1 MRINFTKTVIDNLM
15 TKPKRYKVYDA
26 TVPKLAIIVTEKGTK
41 SFVVIKRTATEPI
54 KVTIGHYPDVSIQQA
69 RTQAISILKE
79 IAEGKNPNEK
89 KRKFRQE
96 MTLEE
101 LFDMF
106 MERYSK
112 RTKKSWKY
120 DEREIPKHLGCWF
133 NRKIST
139 ITKPQIQKL
148 HEKISIEN
156 GMYQAN
162 RTLERLK
169 SMYNRAID
177 WGWEG
182 TNPCNGIKK
191 NKEVKRDRFL
201 RPDELPRFFTALQNE
216 TNEVARNYIWMLLL
230 TGARKTNVLAMRW
243 EEIDF
248 ALGMWRIPD
257 TKNGEPVNIPLVS
270 AAIELLNSIE
280 RKNEWVFPS
289 PILPNGHLQDPKK
302 AWNRILTEANI
313 SDLRIHDIRRT
324 LGSYQAIMG
333 TSLNII
339 GKSLGHKSQASTQIY
354 ARLTTDPV
362 RKSMEDATN
371 KMLEYGNFSQ

>member
-15 TKPKRYKVYDA
+15 PKQKRYKIYDV
-26 TVPKLAIIVTEKGTK
+26 TVPRLAILVTEKGTK
-41 SFVVIKRTATEPI
+41 SFVVIKRTASEPI
-54 KVTIGHYPDVSIQQA
+54 KVTIGHYPDVTIQQA

-96 MTLEE
+96 MTLKE

-112 RTKKSWKY
+112 RVKKSWKY

-139 ITKPQIQKL
+139 ITKPQVQKL

-177 WGWEG
+177 WGWDG

-243 EEIDF
+243 DEIDF
-248 ALGMWRIPD
+248 ELQMWRIPD
-257 TKNGEPVNIPLVS
+257 TKNGEPVNIPLTRL
-270 AAIELLNSIE
+270 AMQLLTSIKPE
-280 RKNEWVFPS
+280 CEWVFPS
-289 PILPNGHLQDPKK
+289 ATSSVGHLQDPKK
-302 AWNRILTEANI
+302 AWNRILKQAEIEN
-313 SDLRIHDIRRT
+313 LRIHDIRRT
-324 LGSYQAIMG
+324 LGSYQAITG
-333 TSLNII
+333 ASLHVI
-339 GKSLGHKSQASTQIY
+339 GKSLGHKSSISTQIY

-362 RKSMEDATN
+362 RASMETATN
-371 KMLEYGNFSQ
+371 KMLEYRKES

>member
-15 TKPKRYKVYDA
+15 PTQKRYKIYDV
-26 TVPKLAIIVTEKGTK
+26 TIPKLAVIVTEKGTK
-41 SFVVIKRTATEPI
+41 SFVVIKRTATESI
-54 KVTIGHYPDVSIQQA
+54 KVTIGHYPDVTIQQA
-69 RTQAISILKE
+69 RTQAIFILKE

-96 MTLEE
+96 MTLKE

-139 ITKPQIQKL
+139 ITKSQVQKL

-177 WGWEG
+177 WGWDG

-243 EEIDF
+243 DEIDF
-248 ALGMWRIPD
+248 ELQIWRIPD
-257 TKNGEPVNIPLVS
+257 TKNGEPVNIPLTS
-270 AAIELLNSIE
+270 LAMQLLKSIKHE
-280 RKNEWVFPS
+280 SEWVFPS
-289 PILPNGHLQDPKK
+289 STSSAGHLQDPKK
-302 AWNRILTEANI
+302 AWNRILKQAEIEN
-313 SDLRIHDIRRT
+313 LRIHDIRRT
-324 LGSYQAIMG
+324 LGSYQAITG
-333 TSLNII
+333 ASLHVI
-339 GKSLGHKSQASTQIY
+339 GKSLGHKSSISTQIY

-362 RKSMEDATN
+362 RASMETATN
-371 KMLEYGNFSQ
+371 KMLEYRKES

>member
-15 TKPKRYKVYDA
+15 PTPKRYKIYDV

-54 KVTIGHYPDVSIQQA
+54 KVTIGHYPDVTIQQA
-69 RTQAISILKE
+69 RTQAIFILKE

-96 MTLEE
+96 MTLKE

-112 RTKKSWKY
+112 RVKKSWKY

-139 ITKPQIQKL
+139 ITKSQVQKL

-177 WGWEG
+177 WGWDG

-243 EEIDF
+243 DEIDF
-248 ALGMWRIPD
+248 ELQIWRIPD
-257 TKNGEPVNIPLVS
+257 TKNGEPVNIPLTS
-270 AAIELLNSIE
+270 LAMQLLKSIKHE
-280 RKNEWVFPS
+280 SEWVFPS
-289 PILPNGHLQDPKK
+289 STSSAGHLQDPKK
-302 AWNRILTEANI
+302 AWNRILKQAEIEN
-313 SDLRIHDIRRT
+313 LRIHDIRRT
-324 LGSYQAIMG
+324 LGSYQAITG
-333 TSLNII
+333 ASLHVI
-339 GKSLGHKSQASTQIY
+339 GKSLGHKSSISTQIY

-362 RKSMEDATN
+362 RASMETATN
-371 KMLEYGNFSQ
+371 KMLEYRKES

>member
-1 MRINFTKTVIDNLM
+1 MRVNFTKTIIDNLIPD
-15 TKPKRYKVYDA
+15 PKRKRYSIYDV
-26 TVPKLAIIVTEKGTK
+26 TVPKLAVMVTEKGTK
-41 SFVVIKRTATEPI
+41 SFVVIKRTTTEPI

-139 ITKPQIQKL
+139 ITKPQVQKL

-156 GMYQAN
+156 GIYQAN

-216 TNEVARNYIWMLLL
+216 TNEVARNYLWMLLL

-243 EEIDF
+243 DEIDF
-248 ALGMWRIPD
+248 ELQIWRIPD
-257 TKNGEPVNIPLVS
+257 TKNGEPINIPLTSLAVQ
-270 AAIELLNSIE
+270 LLSSIKHE
-280 RKNEWVFPS
+280 SEWVFPS
-289 PILPNGHLQDPKK
+289 ATSSTGHLQHPKK
-302 AWNRILTEANI
+302 AWKRILNQAGIEN
-313 SDLRIHDIRRT
+313 LRIHDIRRT
-324 LGSYQAIMG
+324 LGSYQAITG
-333 TSLNII
+333 ASLHII
-339 GKSLGHKSQASTQIY
+339 GKSLGHKSSISTQIY
-354 ARLTTDPV
+354 ARLTNDPV
-362 RKSMEDATN
+362 RASMETATN
-371 KMLEYGNFSQ
+371 KMLEYMG

>member
-15 TKPKRYKVYDA
+15 PKQKRYKIYDV
-26 TVPKLAIIVTEKGTK
+26 TVPRLAILVTEKGTK
-41 SFVVIKRTATEPI
+41 SFVVIKRTASEPI
-54 KVTIGHYPDVSIQQA
+54 KVTIGHYPDVTIQQA

-96 MTLEE
+96 MTLKE

-112 RTKKSWKY
+112 RVKKSWKY

-139 ITKPQIQKL
+139 ITKPQVQKL

-177 WGWEG
+177 WGWDG

-243 EEIDF
+243 DEIDF
-248 ALGMWRIPD
+248 ELQMWRIPD
-257 TKNGEPVNIPLVS
+257 TKNGEPVNIPLTS
-270 AAIELLNSIE
+270 LAMQLLKSIKPE
-280 RKNEWVFPS
+280 CEWVFPS
-289 PILPNGHLQDPKK
+289 ATSSVGHLQDPKK
-302 AWNRILTEANI
+302 AWNRILKQAEIEN
-313 SDLRIHDIRRT
+313 LRIHDIRRT
-324 LGSYQAIMG
+324 LGSYQAITG
-333 TSLNII
+333 ASLHII
-339 GKSLGHKSQASTQIY
+339 GKSLGHKSSISTQIY
-354 ARLTTDPV
+354 ARLTNDPV
-362 RKSMEDATN
+362 RASMETATN
-371 KMLEYGNFSQ
+371 KMLEYMG

>member
-1 MRINFTKTVIDNLM
+1 MRINFTKTIIDNLR
-15 TKPKRYKVYDA
+15 PNSKRYKIYDE
-26 TVPKLAIIVTEKGTK
+26 TVPKLALIVTEKGTK
-41 SFVVIKRTATEPI
+41 SFAVIKRTASEPI
-54 KVTIGHYPDVSIQQA
+54 KVTIGHYPDVTIQQA

-139 ITKPQIQKL
+139 ITKPQVQKL

-177 WGWEG
+177 WGWDG

-201 RPDELPRFFTALQNE
+201 RPDELPRFFKALQE
-216 TNEVARNYIWMLLL
+216 EQNEVARNYIWMLLL

-243 EEIDF
+243 DEIDF
-248 ALGMWRIPD
+248 ELQMWRIPD
-257 TKNGEPVNIPLVS
+257 TKNGEPVNIPLTS
-270 AAIELLNSIE
+270 LAMQLLTSIKHE
-280 RKNEWVFPS
+280 SEWVFS
-289 PILPNGHLQDPKK
+289 SATSSAGHLQDPKK
-302 AWNRILTEANI
+302 AWKRILIQAGIEN
-313 SDLRIHDIRRT
+313 LRIHDIRRT
-324 LGSYQAIMG
+324 LGSYQAITG
-333 TSLNII
+333 ASLHII
-339 GKSLGHKSQASTQIY
+339 GKSLGHKSSISTQIY
-354 ARLTTDPV
+354 ARLTNDPV
-362 RKSMEDATN
+362 RASMETATN
-371 KMLEYGNFSQ
+371 KMLEYMG

>member
-1 MRINFTKTVIDNLM
+1 MHINFTKTIIDNLM
-15 TKPKRYKVYDA
+15 PDPQRKRYSIYDV
-26 TVPKLAIIVTEKGTK
+26 TVPRLAVIVTEKGTK
-41 SFVVIKRTATEPI
+41 SFVVVKRTATEPI
-54 KVTIGHYPDVSIQQA
+54 KVTIGHYPDISIQQA

-101 LFDMF
+101 LFNMF

-139 ITKPQIQKL
+139 ITKPQVQKL

-156 GMYQAN
+156 GIYQAN

-177 WGWEG
+177 WGWDG
-182 TNPCNGIKK
+182 INPCNGIKK
-191 NKEVKRDRFL
+191 NKEIKRDRFL
-201 RPDELPRFFTALQNE
+201 RPDELPRFFAALQNE
-216 TNEVARNYIWMLLL
+216 TNEVARNYLWMLLL

-243 EEIDF
+243 DEIDF
-248 ALGMWRIPD
+248 KLQIWRIPD
-257 TKNGEPVNIPLVS
+257 TKNGEPVNIPLTS
-270 AAIELLNSIE
+270 LALQLLASI
-280 RKNEWVFPS
+280 KHKSEWVFPS
-289 PILPNGHLQDPKK
+289 ATSLTGHLQDPKK
-302 AWNRILTEANI
+302 AWKRILSQAGIEN
-313 SDLRIHDIRRT
+313 LRIHDIRRT
-324 LGSYQAIMG
+324 LGSYQAITG
-333 TSLNII
+333 ASLHII
-339 GKSLGHKSQASTQIY
+339 GKSLGHKSSISTQIY
-354 ARLTTDPV
+354 ARLTNDPV
-362 RKSMEDATN
+362 RASMETATK
-371 KMLEYGNFSQ
+371 KMLEYME

>member
-15 TKPKRYKVYDA
+15 PTQKRYKIYDV
-26 TVPKLAIIVTEKGTK
+26 TIPKLAVIVTEKGTK
-41 SFVVIKRTATEPI
+41 SFVVIKRTATESI
-54 KVTIGHYPDVSIQQA
+54 KVTIGHYPDVTIQQA
-69 RTQAISILKE
+69 RTQAIFILKE

-96 MTLEE
+96 MTLKE

-139 ITKPQIQKL
+139 ITKPQVQKL

-177 WGWEG
+177 WGWDG

-243 EEIDF
+243 DEIDF
-248 ALGMWRIPD
+248 ELQMWRIPD
-257 TKNGEPVNIPLVS
+257 TKNGEPVNIPLTS
-270 AAIELLNSIE
+270 LAMQLLKSIKHE
-280 RKNEWVFPS
+280 SEWVFPS
-289 PILPNGHLQDPKK
+289 STSSAGHLQDPKK
-302 AWNRILTEANI
+302 AWNRILKQAEIEN
-313 SDLRIHDIRRT
+313 LRIHDIRRT
-324 LGSYQAIMG
+324 LGSYQAITG
-333 TSLNII
+333 ASLHVI
-339 GKSLGHKSQASTQIY
+339 GKSLGHKSSISTQIY

-362 RKSMEDATN
+362 RASMETATN
-371 KMLEYGNFSQ
+371 KMLEYRKES

>member
-15 TKPKRYKVYDA
+15 PTQKRYKIYDV
-26 TVPKLAIIVTEKGTK
+26 TVPRLAIIVTEKGTK

-54 KVTIGHYPDVSIQQA
+54 KVTIGHYPDVTIQQA
-69 RTQAISILKE
+69 RTQAIFILKE

-96 MTLEE
+96 MTLKE

-112 RTKKSWKY
+112 RVKKSWKY

-139 ITKPQIQKL
+139 ITKSQVQKL

-177 WGWEG
+177 WGWDG

-243 EEIDF
+243 DEIDF
-248 ALGMWRIPD
+248 ELQIWRIPD
-257 TKNGEPVNIPLVS
+257 TKNGEPVNIPLTS
-270 AAIELLNSIE
+270 LAMQLLKSIKHE
-280 RKNEWVFPS
+280 SEWVFPS
-289 PILPNGHLQDPKK
+289 STSSAGHLQDPKK
-302 AWNRILTEANI
+302 AWNRILKQAEIEN
-313 SDLRIHDIRRT
+313 LRIHDIRRT
-324 LGSYQAIMG
+324 LGSYQAITG
-333 TSLNII
+333 ASLHVI
-339 GKSLGHKSQASTQIY
+339 GKSLGHKSSISTQIY

-362 RKSMEDATN
+362 RASMETATN
-371 KMLEYGNFSQ
+371 KMLEYRKES

>member
-1 MRINFTKTVIDNLM
+1 MRKNLTKAIIDNLEPAS
-15 TKPKRYKVYDA
+15 KGKRYQIYDV
-26 TVPKLAIIVTEKGTK
+26 TVPKLLIRVTDKGTK
-41 SFVVIKRTATEPI
+41 SFMVIKRTAIEPI

-69 RTQAISILKE
+69 RTQALVILNE
-79 IAEGKNPNEK
+79 IADGKNPNEK

-96 MTLEE
+96 MTLKE

-112 RTKKSWKY
+112 RLKKSWKY

-156 GMYQAN
+156 GIYQAN

-169 SMYNRAID
+169 SMYNRAIE

-182 TNPCNGIKK
+182 SNPCNGIKK

-201 RPDELPRFFTALQNE
+201 RPDELPRFFKALQE
-216 TNEVARNYIWMLLL
+216 EQNEVARNYIWMLLL

-243 EEIDF
+243 DEIDF
-248 ALGMWRIPD
+248 ELQMWRIPD
-257 TKNGEPVNIPLVS
+257 TKNGEPVNIPLTS
-270 AAIELLNSIE
+270 LAMQLLKSINHE
-280 RKNEWVFPS
+280 SEWVFPS
-289 PILPNGHLQDPKK
+289 SSSQYGHLQDPKK
-302 AWNRILTEANI
+302 AWKRILTQAEIEN
-313 SDLRIHDIRRT
+313 LRIHDIRRT
-324 LGSYQAIMG
+324 LGSYQAITG
-333 TSLNII
+333 ASLHII
-339 GKSLGHKSQASTQIY
+339 GKSLGHKSSISTQIY
-354 ARLTTDPV
+354 ARLTNDPV
-362 RKSMEDATN
+362 RASMETATN
-371 KMLEYGNFSQ
+371 KMLEYRG

>member
-1 MRINFTKTVIDNLM
+1 MRINLTKTVIDNLM

>member
-15 TKPKRYKVYDA
+15 PKQKRYKIYDV
-26 TVPKLAIIVTEKGTK
+26 TVPRLAILVTEKGTK

-54 KVTIGHYPDVSIQQA
+54 KVTIGHYPDISIQQA

-112 RTKKSWKY
+112 RIKKSWKY

-139 ITKPQIQKL
+139 ITKPQVQKL
-148 HEKISIEN
+148 HEKISMEN

-243 EEIDF
+243 DEIDF
-248 ALGMWRIPD
+248 ELQIWRIPD
-257 TKNGEPVNIPLVS
+257 TKNGEPVNIPLTRL
-270 AAIELLNSIE
+270 AMQLLTSIKHE
-280 RKNEWVFPS
+280 SEWVFPS
-289 PILPNGHLQDPKK
+289 LTSSAGHLQDPKK
-302 AWNRILTEANI
+302 AWNRILKQAEIEN
-313 SDLRIHDIRRT
+313 LRIHDIRRT
-324 LGSYQAIMG
+324 LGSYQAITG
-333 TSLNII
+333 ASLHVI
-339 GKSLGHKSQASTQIY
+339 GKSLGHKSSISTQIY

-362 RKSMEDATN
+362 RASMETATN
-371 KMLEYGNFSQ
+371 KMLEYMG

>member
-15 TKPKRYKVYDA
+15 PKEKRYKIYDA
-26 TVPKLAIIVTEKGTK
+26 TIPKLAVIITEKGTK
-41 SFVVIKRTATEPI
+41 SFVVIKRTATESI
-54 KVTIGHYPDVSIQQA
+54 KVTIGHYPDVTIQQA
-69 RTQAISILKE
+69 RTQAIFILKE

-96 MTLEE
+96 MTLKE

-112 RTKKSWKY
+112 RVKKSWKY

-139 ITKPQIQKL
+139 ITKPQVQKL

-177 WGWEG
+177 WGWDG

-243 EEIDF
+243 DEIDF
-248 ALGMWRIPD
+248 ELQIWRIPD
-257 TKNGEPVNIPLVS
+257 TKNGEPVNIPLTS
-270 AAIELLNSIE
+270 LAMQLLKSIKHE
-280 RKNEWVFPS
+280 SEWVFPS
-289 PILPNGHLQDPKK
+289 STSSAGHLQDPKK
-302 AWNRILTEANI
+302 AWNRILKQAEIEN
-313 SDLRIHDIRRT
+313 LRIHDIRRT
-324 LGSYQAIMG
+324 LGSYQAITG
-333 TSLNII
+333 ASLHVI
-339 GKSLGHKSQASTQIY
+339 GKSLGHKSSISTQIY

-362 RKSMEDATN
+362 RASMETATN
-371 KMLEYGNFSQ
+371 KMLEYRKES

>member
-15 TKPKRYKVYDA
+15 PKQKRYKIYDV
-26 TVPKLAIIVTEKGTK
+26 TVPRLAILVTEKGTK
-41 SFVVIKRTATEPI
+41 SFVVIKRTASEPI
-54 KVTIGHYPDVSIQQA
+54 KVTIGHYPDVTIQQA

-96 MTLEE
+96 MTLKE

-112 RTKKSWKY
+112 RVKKSWKY

-139 ITKPQIQKL
+139 ITKPQVQKL

-177 WGWEG
+177 WGWDG

-243 EEIDF
+243 DEIDF
-248 ALGMWRIPD
+248 ELQMWRIPD
-257 TKNGEPVNIPLVS
+257 TKNGEPVNIPLTRL
-270 AAIELLNSIE
+270 AMQLLTSIKPE
-280 RKNEWVFPS
+280 CEWVFPS
-289 PILPNGHLQDPKK
+289 ATSLVGHLQDPKK
-302 AWNRILTEANI
+302 AWNRILKQAEIEN
-313 SDLRIHDIRRT
+313 LRIHDIRRT
-324 LGSYQAIMG
+324 LGSYQAITG
-333 TSLNII
+333 ASLHVI
-339 GKSLGHKSQASTQIY
+339 GKSLGHKSSISTQIY

-362 RKSMEDATN
+362 RASMETATN
-371 KMLEYGNFSQ
+371 KMLEYRKES

>member
-15 TKPKRYKVYDA
+15 PKQKRYKIYDV
-26 TVPKLAIIVTEKGTK
+26 TVPRLAILVTEKGTK
-41 SFVVIKRTATEPI
+41 SFVVIKRTASEPI
-54 KVTIGHYPDVSIQQA
+54 KVTIGHYPDVTIQQA

-96 MTLEE
+96 MTLKE

-112 RTKKSWKY
+112 RVKKSWKY

-139 ITKPQIQKL
+139 ITKPQVQKL

-177 WGWEG
+177 WGWDG

-243 EEIDF
+243 DEIDF
-248 ALGMWRIPD
+248 ELQMWRIPD
-257 TKNGEPVNIPLVS
+257 TKNGEPVNIPLTRL
-270 AAIELLNSIE
+270 AMQLLTSIKPE
-280 RKNEWVFPS
+280 CEWVFPS
-289 PILPNGHLQDPKK
+289 ATSSVGHLQDPKK
-302 AWNRILTEANI
+302 AWNRILKQAEIEN
-313 SDLRIHDIRRT
+313 LRIHDIRRT
-324 LGSYQAIMG
+324 LGSYQAITG
-333 TSLNII
+333 ASLHVIE
-339 GKSLGHKSQASTQIY
+339 KSLGHKSSISTQIY

-362 RKSMEDATN
+362 RASMETATN
-371 KMLEYGNFSQ
+371 KMLEYRKES

>member
-1 MRINFTKTVIDNLM
+1 MRINFTKTIIDNLR
-15 TKPKRYKVYDA
+15 PNSKRYKIYDE
-26 TVPKLAIIVTEKGTK
+26 TVPKLALIVTEKGTK
-41 SFVVIKRTATEPI
+41 SFTVIKRTASEPI
-54 KVTIGHYPDVSIQQA
+54 KVTIGHYPDVTIQQA

-96 MTLEE
+96 MTLKE

-112 RTKKSWKY
+112 RVKKSWKY

-139 ITKPQIQKL
+139 ITKPQVQKL
-148 HEKISIEN
+148 HEKISMEN

-177 WGWEG
+177 WGWDG

-243 EEIDF
+243 DEIDF
-248 ALGMWRIPD
+248 ELQMWRIPD
-257 TKNGEPVNIPLVS
+257 TKNGEPVNIPLTRL
-270 AAIELLNSIE
+270 AMQLLKSIKHE
-280 RKNEWVFPS
+280 SEWVFPS
-289 PILPNGHLQDPKK
+289 STSSAGHLQDPKK
-302 AWNRILTEANI
+302 AWNRILKQAEIEN
-313 SDLRIHDIRRT
+313 LRIHDIRRT
-324 LGSYQAIMG
+324 LGSYQAITG
-333 TSLNII
+333 ASLHVI
-339 GKSLGHKSQASTQIY
+339 GKSLGHKSSISTQIY

-362 RKSMEDATN
+362 RASMETATN
-371 KMLEYGNFSQ
+371 KMLEYMG

>member
-1 MRINFTKTVIDNLM
+1 MRINFTKTIIDNLR
-15 TKPKRYKVYDA
+15 PNSKRYKIYDE
-26 TVPKLAIIVTEKGTK
+26 TVPKLALIVTEKGTK
-41 SFVVIKRTATEPI
+41 SFAVIKRTASEPI
-54 KVTIGHYPDVSIQQA
+54 KVTIGHYPDVTIQQA

-96 MTLEE
+96 MTLKE

-112 RTKKSWKY
+112 RVKKSWKY

-133 NRKIST
+133 NHKIST
-139 ITKPQIQKL
+139 ITKPQVQKL

-177 WGWEG
+177 WGWDG

-243 EEIDF
+243 DEIDF
-248 ALGMWRIPD
+248 ELQMWRIPD
-257 TKNGEPVNIPLVS
+257 TKNGEPVNIPLTRL
-270 AAIELLNSIE
+270 AMQLLTSIKPE
-280 RKNEWVFPS
+280 CEWVFPS
-289 PILPNGHLQDPKK
+289 PTSSAGHLQDPKK
-302 AWNRILTEANI
+302 AWNRILKQAEIEN
-313 SDLRIHDIRRT
+313 LRIHDIRRT
-324 LGSYQAIMG
+324 LGSYQAITG
-333 TSLNII
+333 ASLHVI
-339 GKSLGHKSQASTQIY
+339 GKSLGHKSSISTQIY

-362 RKSMEDATN
+362 RASMETATN
-371 KMLEYGNFSQ
+371 KMLEYMG

>member
-1 MRINFTKTVIDNLM
+1 MRINFTKTIIDNLR
-15 TKPKRYKVYDA
+15 PNSKRYKIYDE
-26 TVPKLAIIVTEKGTK
+26 TVPKLALIVTEKGTK
-41 SFVVIKRTATEPI
+41 SFAVIKRTASEPI
-54 KVTIGHYPDVSIQQA
+54 KVTIGHYPDVTIQQA

-96 MTLEE
+96 MTLKE

-112 RTKKSWKY
+112 RVKKSWKY

-139 ITKPQIQKL
+139 ITKPQVQKL

-177 WGWEG
+177 WGWDG

-243 EEIDF
+243 DEIDF
-248 ALGMWRIPD
+248 ELQMWRIPD
-257 TKNGEPVNIPLVS
+257 TKNGEPVNIPLTRL
-270 AAIELLNSIE
+270 AMQLLTSIKPE
-280 RKNEWVFPS
+280 CEWVFPS
-289 PILPNGHLQDPKK
+289 PTSSAGHLQDPKK
-302 AWNRILTEANI
+302 AWNRILKQAEIEN
-313 SDLRIHDIRRT
+313 LRIHDIRRT
-324 LGSYQAIMG
+324 LGSYQAITG
-333 TSLNII
+333 ASLHII
-339 GKSLGHKSQASTQIY
+339 GKSLGHKSSISTQIY
-354 ARLTTDPV
+354 ARLTNDPV
-362 RKSMEDATN
+362 RASMETATN
-371 KMLEYGNFSQ
+371 KMLEYMG

>member
-1 MRINFTKTVIDNLM
+1 MRVNFTKTIIDNLIPD
-15 TKPKRYKVYDA
+15 PKRKRYSIYDV
-26 TVPKLAIIVTEKGTK
+26 TVPKLAVMVTEKGTK
-41 SFVVIKRTATEPI
+41 SFVVIKRTTTEPI

-139 ITKPQIQKL
+139 ITKPQVQKL

-156 GMYQAN
+156 GIYQAN

-216 TNEVARNYIWMLLL
+216 TNEVARNYLWMLLL

-243 EEIDF
+243 DEIDF
-248 ALGMWRIPD
+248 ELQIWRIPD
-257 TKNGEPVNIPLVS
+257 TKNGEPINIPLTSLAVQ
-270 AAIELLNSIE
+270 LLSSIKHE
-280 RKNEWVFPS
+280 SEWVFPS
-289 PILPNGHLQDPKK
+289 ATSSTGHLQDPKK
-302 AWNRILTEANI
+302 AWKRILNQAGIEN
-313 SDLRIHDIRRT
+313 LRIHDIRRT
-324 LGSYQAIMG
+324 LGSYQAITG
-333 TSLNII
+333 ASLHII
-339 GKSLGHKSQASTQIY
+339 GKSLGHKSSISTQIY
-354 ARLTTDPV
+354 ARLTNDPV
-362 RKSMEDATN
+362 RASMETATN
-371 KMLEYGNFSQ
+371 KMLEYMG

>member
-15 TKPKRYKVYDA
+15 PTQKRYKIYDV
-26 TVPKLAIIVTEKGTK
+26 TIPKLAVIVTEKGTK
-41 SFVVIKRTATEPI
+41 SFVVIKRTATESI
-54 KVTIGHYPDVSIQQA
+54 KVTIGHYPDVTIQQA
-69 RTQAISILKE
+69 RTQAIFILKE

-96 MTLEE
+96 MTLKE

-112 RTKKSWKY
+112 RVKKSWKY

-139 ITKPQIQKL
+139 ITKPQVQKL
-148 HEKISIEN
+148 HEKISMEN

-177 WGWEG
+177 WGWDG

-243 EEIDF
+243 DEIDF
-248 ALGMWRIPD
+248 ELQMWRIPD
-257 TKNGEPVNIPLVS
+257 TKNGEPVNIPLTS
-270 AAIELLNSIE
+270 LAMQLLKSIKHE
-280 RKNEWVFPS
+280 SEWVFPS
-289 PILPNGHLQDPKK
+289 STSSAGHLQDPKK
-302 AWNRILTEANI
+302 AWNRILKQAEIEN
-313 SDLRIHDIRRT
+313 LRIHDIRRT
-324 LGSYQAIMG
+324 LGSYQAITG
-333 TSLNII
+333 ASLHVI
-339 GKSLGHKSQASTQIY
+339 GKSLGHKSSISTQIY

-362 RKSMEDATN
+362 RASMETATN
-371 KMLEYGNFSQ
+371 KMLEYRKES

>member
-1 MRINFTKTVIDNLM
+1 MPKQ
-15 TKPKRYKVYDA
+15 KRYKIYDV
-26 TVPKLAIIVTEKGTK
+26 TVPRLAILVTEKGTK

-96 MTLEE
+96 MTLKE

-112 RTKKSWKY
+112 RVKKSWKY

-139 ITKPQIQKL
+139 ITKPQVQKL

-177 WGWEG
+177 WGWDG

-243 EEIDF
+243 DEIDF
-248 ALGMWRIPD
+248 ELQMWRIPD
-257 TKNGEPVNIPLVS
+257 TKNGEPVNIPLTS
-270 AAIELLNSIE
+270 LAMQLLTSIKHE
-280 RKNEWVFPS
+280 SEWVFPS
-289 PILPNGHLQDPKK
+289 ATSSTGHLQDPKK
-302 AWNRILTEANI
+302 AWNRILKQAEIEN
-313 SDLRIHDIRRT
+313 LRIHDIRRT
-324 LGSYQAIMG
+324 LGSYQAITG
-333 TSLNII
+333 ASLHII
-339 GKSLGHKSQASTQIY
+339 GKSLGHKSSISTQIY
-354 ARLTTDPV
+354 ARLTNDPV
-362 RKSMEDATN
+362 RASMETATN
-371 KMLEYGNFSQ
+371 KMLEYRKES

>member
-15 TKPKRYKVYDA
+15 PKQKRYKIYDV
-26 TVPKLAIIVTEKGTK
+26 TVPRLAILVTEKGTK
-41 SFVVIKRTATEPI
+41 SFVVIKRTASEPI
-54 KVTIGHYPDVSIQQA
+54 KVTIGHYPDVTIQQA

-96 MTLEE
+96 MTLKE

-112 RTKKSWKY
+112 RVKKSWKY

-139 ITKPQIQKL
+139 ITKPQVQKL

-177 WGWEG
+177 WGWDG

-243 EEIDF
+243 DEIDF
-248 ALGMWRIPD
+248 ELQMWRIPD
-257 TKNGEPVNIPLVS
+257 TKNGEPVNIPLTRL
-270 AAIELLNSIE
+270 AMQLLTSIKSE
-280 RKNEWVFPS
+280 CEWVFPS
-289 PILPNGHLQDPKK
+289 ATSSVGHLQDPKK
-302 AWNRILTEANI
+302 AWNRILKQAEIEN
-313 SDLRIHDIRRT
+313 LRIHDIRRT
-324 LGSYQAIMG
+324 LGSYQAITG
-333 TSLNII
+333 ASLHVI
-339 GKSLGHKSQASTQIY
+339 GKSLGHKSSISTQIY
-354 ARLTTDPV
+354 ARLTNDPV
-362 RKSMEDATN
+362 RASMETATN
-371 KMLEYGNFSQ
+371 KMLEYMG

>member
-15 TKPKRYKVYDA
+15 PKQKRYKIYDV
-26 TVPKLAIIVTEKGTK
+26 TVPRLAILVTEKGTK

-54 KVTIGHYPDVSIQQA
+54 KVTIGHYPDISIQQA

-112 RTKKSWKY
+112 RIKKSWKY

-139 ITKPQIQKL
+139 ITKPQVQKL
-148 HEKISIEN
+148 HEKISMEN

-243 EEIDF
+243 DEIDF
-248 ALGMWRIPD
+248 ELQIWRIPD
-257 TKNGEPVNIPLVS
+257 TKNGEPVNIPLTS
-270 AAIELLNSIE
+270 LAMQLLKSIKHE
-280 RKNEWVFPS
+280 CEWVFPS
-289 PILPNGHLQDPKK
+289 VTSSTGHLQDPKK
-302 AWNRILTEANI
+302 AWNRILKQAEIEN
-313 SDLRIHDIRRT
+313 LRIHDIRRT
-324 LGSYQAIMG
+324 LGSYQAITG
-333 TSLNII
+333 ASLHVI
-339 GKSLGHKSQASTQIY
+339 GKSLGHKSSISTQIY

-362 RKSMEDATN
+362 RASMETATN
-371 KMLEYGNFSQ
+371 KMLEYMG

>member
-15 TKPKRYKVYDA
+15 PTQKRYKIYDV
-26 TVPKLAIIVTEKGTK
+26 TIPKLAVIVTEKGTK
-41 SFVVIKRTATEPI
+41 SFVVIKRTATESI
-54 KVTIGHYPDVSIQQA
+54 KVTIGHYPDVTIQQA
-69 RTQAISILKE
+69 RTQAIFILKE

-96 MTLEE
+96 MTLKE

-112 RTKKSWKY
+112 RVKKSWKY

-139 ITKPQIQKL
+139 ITKPQVQKM

-177 WGWEG
+177 WGWDG

-230 TGARKTNVLAMRW
+230 TGSRKTNVLAMRW
-243 EEIDF
+243 DEIDF
-248 ALGMWRIPD
+248 ELQIWRIPD
-257 TKNGEPVNIPLVS
+257 TKNGEPVNIPLTS
-270 AAIELLNSIE
+270 LAMQLLKSIKHE
-280 RKNEWVFPS
+280 SEWVFPS
-289 PILPNGHLQDPKK
+289 PTSSAGHLQDPKK
-302 AWNRILTEANI
+302 AWNRILKQAEIEN
-313 SDLRIHDIRRT
+313 LRIHDIRRT
-324 LGSYQAIMG
+324 LGSYQAITG
-333 TSLNII
+333 ASLHII
-339 GKSLGHKSQASTQIY
+339 GKSLGHKSSISTQIY
-354 ARLTTDPV
+354 ARLTNDPV
-362 RKSMEDATN
+362 RASMETATN
-371 KMLEYGNFSQ
+371 KMLEYME